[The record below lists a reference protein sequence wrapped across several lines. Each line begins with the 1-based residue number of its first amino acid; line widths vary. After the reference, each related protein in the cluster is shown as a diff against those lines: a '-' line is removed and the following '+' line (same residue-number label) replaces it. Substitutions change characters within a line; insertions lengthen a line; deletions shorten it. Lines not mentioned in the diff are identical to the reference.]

1 MLDVQRYS
9 LNLGWFVT
17 RKCAE
22 GTRTVRSRDLQ
33 DERVVFVHTFLFL
46 SPESR
51 MSVSK
56 SLQLQFLLVTRF
68 MRGLTL
74 NASKLSTRSSLVWCF
89 EERGFGFRGR
99 VGV

>member
-1 MLDVQRYS
+1 MCQRDDRRFGRFRNS
-9 LNLGWFVT
+9 S
-17 RKCAE
+17 A
-22 GTRTVRSRDLQ
+22 TVAAQ
-33 DERVVFVHTFLFL
+33 RVVFVHTFLIL